1 MKGDD
6 TSPAYISPRDISS
19 LDQKMADRIF
29 REKVY
34 TFKTAG
40 ASSDVHDMT
49 GIMQDIAPRKG
60 FKLYAFNWYASTTAA
75 CATDD
80 STVYVNAMKNISE
93 PAHHV
98 DPAND
103 GEYTESSRDGV
114 IFTDLYMFQ
123 AATDR
128 ITDMFKHEYYEKP
141 LDFDAN
147 DRLNLE
153 IDFGNLDAASG
164 SLIVRIFMDVEV

>member
-1 MKGDD
+1 
-6 TSPAYISPRDISS
+6 
-19 LDQKMADRIF
+19 MADRIF

-40 ASSDVHDMT
+40 ASSDVHDIPE
-49 GIMQDIAPRKG
+49 IMQDIAPRRG
-60 FKLYAFNWYASTTAA
+60 FKLFSFHWYCSTTLA
-75 CATDD
+75 CATDK
-80 STVYVNAMKNISE
+80 STAYVNAMKNISE

-103 GEYTESSRDGV
+103 GEYTDVGRDGV
-114 IFTDLYMFQ
+114 LFTDFWM
-123 AATDR
+123 ATGATDR
-128 ITDMFKHEYYEKP
+128 VSPMFVHDYYEKP
-141 LDFDAN
+141 VVFDAN

-164 SLIVRIFMDVEV
+164 SLIVRILIDVEV